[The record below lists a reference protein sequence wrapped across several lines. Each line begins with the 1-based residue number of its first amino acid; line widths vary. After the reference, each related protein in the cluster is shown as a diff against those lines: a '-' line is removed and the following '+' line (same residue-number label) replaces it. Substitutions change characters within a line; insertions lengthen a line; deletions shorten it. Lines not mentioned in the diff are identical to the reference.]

1 MSLRRKFV
9 NGSLQFKTC
18 KICKKTYPRNEEHFY
33 RSDHR
38 SIKGSYKY
46 CPNCI
51 SCENER
57 SRIYKLKD
65 AASGA
70 RRKRHAAYLATDN
83 GYFRELWGSTK
94 KSKHGCL
101 FKNFE
106 EFFKCW
112 TDQQKLYGTRC
123 PYLGIEMT
131 KIKGVNVEGKRRV
144 ATETNISKDRIL
156 SNLPYGRDNLMF
168 ISWKANNEKGNI
180 TPFIAR
186 KYLELI
192 ESRPLIKHM
201 MQIDDDK
208 ILDKHGDYFNEVK
221 AKAKVIKL
229 VDRVDIHT
237 KDENDNSFFSK
248 ELDKLRNSLSKEEMR
263 QFYEV
268 AYANHVKEKQQKE
281 ETRQLIKLKHE
292 KKNETQ

>member
-1 MSLRRKFV
+1 MSLRVKFV
-9 NGSLQFKTC
+9 NSKLKFKTC
-18 KICKKTYPRNEEHFY
+18 FKCKESFPRDEDHFY
-33 RSDHR
+33 KVKHR
-38 SIKGSYKY
+38 TTKGSFKY
-46 CPNCI
+46 GSYCI
-51 SCENER
+51 ACERKRNQEW
-57 SRIYKLKD
+57 KKKD
-65 AASGA
+65 SASGNKK
-70 RRKRHAAYLATDN
+70 RRQREYLSTEN
-83 GYFRELWGSTK
+83 GYFRELWQSCK
-94 KSKHGCL
+94 KSTHGCL
-101 FKNFE
+101 FKSYE
-106 EFFKCW
+106 EFFECW
-112 TDQQKLYGTRC
+112 IQQKKIYGTKC
-123 PYLGIEMT
+123 PYRGIEMT
-131 KIKGVNVEGKRRV
+131 RIKGLNINGVRVE
-144 ATETNISKDRIL
+144 ATDTNISKDRIL
-156 SNLPYGRDNLMF
+156 SNLPYGKDNLMF

-192 ESRPLIKHM
+192 DSRPLIKHM

-208 ILDKHGDYFNEVK
+208 ILEKHGDYFNEVK

-268 AYANHVKEKQQKE
+268 AYATHVKEKQQKE

-292 KKNETQ
+292 KKNET

>member
-1 MSLRRKFV
+1 MSLRVKFV
-9 NGSLQFKTC
+9 NSTLKFKTC
-18 KICKKTYPRNEEHFY
+18 FKCKESFPRDEDHFY
-33 RSDHR
+33 KVKHR
-38 SIKGSYKY
+38 TTKGSFKY
-46 CPNCI
+46 GSYCI
-51 SCENER
+51 ACERKRNQEW
-57 SRIYKLKD
+57 KKKD
-65 AASGA
+65 SASGNKK
-70 RRKRHAAYLATDN
+70 RRQREYLSTEN
-83 GYFRELWGSTK
+83 GYFRELWQSCK
-94 KSKHGCL
+94 KSTHGCL
-101 FKNFE
+101 FKSYE
-106 EFFKCW
+106 EFFECW
-112 TDQQKLYGTRC
+112 IQQKKIYGTKC
-123 PYLGIEMT
+123 PYRGIEMT
-131 KIKGVNVEGKRRV
+131 RIKGLNTNGLRV
-144 ATETNISKDRIL
+144 KATDTNISKDRIL
-156 SNLPYGRDNLMF
+156 SNLPYGKDNLMF

-201 MQIDDDK
+201 MQIDDNK
-208 ILDKHGDYFNEVK
+208 ILDKHGDYFNKVK

-268 AYANHVKEKQQKE
+268 AYATHVKEKQQKE

-292 KKNETQ
+292 KKNET

>member
-1 MSLRRKFV
+1 MSLRVKYF
-9 NGSLQFKTC
+9 NSKLEFKTC
-18 KICKKTYPRNEEHFY
+18 YRCKKTYPRDEDHFY
-33 RSDHR
+33 KTKHR
-38 SIKGSYKY
+38 TDKGSYKY
-46 CPNCI
+46 ASYCI
-51 SCENER
+51 KCDRER
-57 SRIYKLKD
+57 KKEWRKHD
-65 AASGA
+65 VVSG
-70 RRKRHAAYLATDN
+70 RKRERQQKYLSTER
-83 GYFRELWGSTK
+83 GYFTELWQSCK
-94 KSKHGCL
+94 KSTHGNL
-101 FKNFE
+101 FKNYE
-106 EFFKCW
+106 EFFECW
-112 TDQQKLYGTRC
+112 KDQKKIYGIKC
-123 PYLGIEMT
+123 PYLGMEMT
-131 KIKGVNVEGKRRV
+131 RIKGLNEEGKRQR
-144 ATETNISKDRIL
+144 ATNTNISKDRIL

-168 ISWKANNEKGNI
+168 VSWQANNMKGNI

-192 ESRPLIKHM
+192 ESRPLIKRM

-208 ILDKHGDYFNEVK
+208 ILDKHGNYFNEVK

-268 AYANHVKEKQQKE
+268 AYATHVKEKQQKE
-281 ETRQLIKLKHE
+281 EARQLIKLKHE